1 MDNTE
6 MKELGTTCMCEGY
19 MDTSVEAI
27 MTPNDDIKKFVYDD
41 QLLIIH
47 DGKTYNVMGVEMGE

>member
-1 MDNTE
+1 MYCKNTNYNQR
-6 MKELGTTCMCEGY
+6 KYNTS
-19 MDTSVEAI
+19 SVEAI

-47 DGKTYNVMGVEMGE
+47 DGKTYNVMGVEVGE

>member
-1 MDNTE
+1 
-6 MKELGTTCMCEGY
+6 MKELGTKCMCEGY